1 MTKIAYID
9 DQPYEMV
16 AGETLIQFLRR
27 HRGQDFVPTLCDA
40 PNLKPFGSCRVCSV
54 DVALQKGGVA
64 KAQAS
69 CHTPLMENSYIYPES
84 ERIKRLRRNIL
95 ELVLTDYPE
104 EKFKRNGRAPT
115 ELQIVAA
122 NLGVTHA
129 DIRYPPGK
137 NHFDV
142 GTGRRPRLHDARICR
157 SASIASAACGPAMKC
172 RASLC

>member
-1 MTKIAYID
+1 
-9 DQPYEMV
+9 
-16 AGETLIQFLRR
+16 
-27 HRGQDFVPTLCDA
+27 
-40 PNLKPFGSCRVCSV
+40 
-54 DVALQKGGVA
+54 VALQKGGAA

-69 CHTPLMENSYIYPES
+69 CHTPLMENSYVYPES

-104 EKFKRNGRAPT
+104 EKFRSNGRALT

-137 NHFDV
+137 NHFMPDRMKA
-142 GTGRRPRLHDARICR
+142 TPTCARTCPP
-157 SASIASAACGPAMKC
+157 ASTAIAASGPATRSK
-172 RASLC
+172 ASSC